1 MTEHTVIR
9 AAAMLTPAGVL
20 TDAEIAWDADG
31 RITYAGPARTDS
43 VPDRVLAE
51 QLLMPGLTNGHT
63 HSAMT
68 LMRGISD
75 DDGFMPWLD
84 AVQAAEQ
91 QLTPEDIAAGLDLA
105 LIEMIETGTTA
116 FADLYTWDAALIER
130 VRASGMR
137 VFASLA
143 ATAFDQAPFPNVS
156 QQTGREILADTVALA
171 EQYGAD
177 PQVRI
182 GFGPHA
188 PYSCTPEFLR
198 EVRDLAVQHGV
209 PVHTHIAESV
219 AEVETIRA
227 EYDAT
232 PVEFLAGLGFFD
244 ADVHAA
250 HCVQLAAGEPAVL
263 AAAGVSVSHNPVSN
277 LKLGCGIA
285 PFAELIAAGVQL
297 ALGTDSVASNNSLD
311 LFEEIKLAALLPR
324 REPGH
329 TVTAAQAL
337 HAATAGGSAAIGF
350 PDAGALEAGKY
361 ADLIAIDLGA
371 TAAAPISA
379 SGATA
384 FLGYGATG
392 ADVREV
398 WVAGRHL
405 YTNGKHLTLN
415 KREVLERARAAR
427 ERLIG

>member
-1 MTEHTVIR
+1 MIR
-9 AAAMLTPAGVL
+9 AAAMLTPAGIIA
-20 TDAEIAWDADG
+20 DAEIEWDEHG
-31 RITYAGPARTDS
+31 RITFAGPSRPDS
-43 VPDRVLAE
+43 KPDRVLHE

-75 DDGFMPWLD
+75 DDGFMPWLA

-91 QLTPEDIAAGLDLA
+91 QLTPDDIATGLDLA
-105 LIEMIETGTTA
+105 MLEMIETGTTA
-116 FADLYTWDAALIER
+116 FADLYAWDAALIDR
-130 VRASGMR
+130 VRTAGMR

-143 ATAFDQAPFPNVS
+143 VTAFDHAPFPAVTPA
-156 QQTGREILADTVALA
+156 TGRELLAATVDLA
-171 EQYGAD
+171 AQYAAD
-177 PQVRI
+177 PQVRV

-198 EVRDLAVQHGV
+198 EVRDLALRHGI
-209 PVHTHIAESV
+209 PVHTHIAESA

-227 EYDAT
+227 KYDAT
-232 PVEFLAGLGFFD
+232 PVGFLADLGFFD
-244 ADVHAA
+244 AEVHAA
-250 HCVQLAAGEPAVL
+250 HCVQLAADEPTVL
-263 AAAGVSVSHNPVSN
+263 AEAGVSVSHNPVSN

-285 PFAELIAAGVQL
+285 PFAGMLSAGVEV

-324 REPGH
+324 REPGV
-329 TVTAAQAL
+329 TVTASQVL

-350 PDAGALEAGKY
+350 PEAGVLEAGKL
-361 ADLIAIDLGA
+361 ADVIAVDLGG
-371 TAAAPISA
+371 TAAAPIRA
-379 SGATA
+379 AEALA

-398 WVAGRHL
+398 WVGGRHL
-405 YTNGKHLTLN
+405 YENGKHLTLD
-415 KREVLERARAAR
+415 KHEVLERARSAR